1 MCPDPLMVSALWVS
15 ALCRLVGEIEGA
27 RAKRPRVHELQRLL
41 IAPDPPFLE
50 ERRRP
55 LESFSR
61 ALETKLVVL

>member
-41 IAPDPPFLE
+41 IAPFLE

-61 ALETKLVVL
+61 ALETKLVVA